1 MFIMAESKD
10 TVILTTREA
19 SILAEN
25 LMRQSAPGRS
35 LANRVATLERDAR
48 TAARLIT
55 AMLRQVHP
63 SDVFHLPPEA

>member
-1 MFIMAESKD
+1 MADSKD

-35 LANRVATLERDAR
+35 LANRVGTLERDAR
-48 TAARLIT
+48 TAARLIQ